1 MAIYNGATPTLSFAF
16 KDEGI
21 TQADKAILTFSVP
34 NGKPIIEKTNE
45 DMELRTDTSGE
56 TPTYYL
62 DVFLSQEETLYM
74 PKVVNAQFNFV
85 YFDGVTNYR
94 AVSEIV
100 QIAWKRNLHDEVIE
114 VTV

>member
-21 TQADKAILTFSVP
+21 TQADKVVLTFSVP
-34 NGKPIIEKTNE
+34 NGKPIIEKM
-45 DMELRTDTSGE
+45 DDDLVIRTDTSGE
-56 TPTYYL
+56 TPTYYI
-62 DVFLSQEETLYM
+62 DAFLTQEETLYM

-85 YFDGVTNYR
+85 FFDGVTHYR
-94 AVSEIV
+94 AVSEVV
-100 QIAWKRNLHDEVIE
+100 QIAWKRNLHEDVIE